1 VDTKLY
7 RQSRRV
13 GVSHVRGLL
22 GAVIDET
29 VRRTEENTTVRG
41 MLVTSSRF
49 SAQALEFQRRHEYRL
64 ALRDF
69 EGIKEWIRHHN
80 FKT

>member
-7 RQSRRV
+7 SQSRRV

-29 VRRTEENTTVRG
+29 VRRTEENTAVRG